1 MDEEEVIESPV
12 GSVVDEEEELEEEE
26 VGSDVESVEMDAAEG
41 GKTRG
46 IKLKKSGGTP
56 FFYPFCQRT
65 TQTFCSCM

>member
-1 MDEEEVIESPV
+1 V

-46 IKLKKSGGTP
+46 IKLKKSGGLFGCCMGKKATP
-56 FFYPFCQRT
+56 AAPVEEEEEEEEEE
-65 TQTFCSCM
+65 